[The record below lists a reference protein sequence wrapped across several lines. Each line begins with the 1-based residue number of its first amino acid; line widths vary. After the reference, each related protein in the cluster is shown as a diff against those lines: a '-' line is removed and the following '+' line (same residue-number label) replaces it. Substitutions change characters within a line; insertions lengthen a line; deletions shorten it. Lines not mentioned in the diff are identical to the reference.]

1 MQKAAAGQTHTT
13 SAAQNDAHSRS
24 GRDPCSQQVRLF
36 IWTCTCAWPLKVF
49 VVTLPSALSPRFAN
63 LDEYSPAHTRMHTCS
78 VKPMANYDWRVYV
91 PASGEQRGHTF
102 YVAVRPHTS
111 MFLRAVA
118 QCFEVVVFTASLPVS
133 LCLFLPLSLLCALD
147 RCFDRVVRSLSLS
160 FSRSLSLSVLLPL
173 SITCSTQLTLSF
185 FFLLLSFSLTLH
197 TN

>member
-133 LCLFLPLSLLCALD
+133 LCLFLPLSLLCALA
-147 RCFDRVVRSLSLS
+147 RCFDRVVRSLSL
-160 FSRSLSLSVLLPL
+160 FLSLSLSLCPAPSLSLFLSPL
-173 SITCSTQLTLSF
+173 SLFS
-185 FFLLLSFSLTLH
+185 LSFSPDITKV
-197 TN
+197 